1 MPETNET
8 IAEKKDIA
16 SYILFDVAGTTYGIN
31 IRFVNQLEMVGNIT
45 PVPNTPGYL
54 EGVMFSRGKVI
65 PVINLRTRLGFEK
78 TPYDFRTRVIVTNYK
93 ERNVGLIADTAK
105 EYVSLPADSIEP
117 APEFIRN
124 KGGAFVEGV
133 TRINDR
139 TVLIFNIEEIIVKE
153 QENLDMNLK

>member
-1 MPETNET
+1 MPETKEIT
-8 IAEKKDIA
+8 VEKKEIA

-31 IRFVNQLEMVGNIT
+31 IKYVSQLEMVGNIT
-45 PVPNTPGYL
+45 PVPNTPEFL

-65 PVINLRTRLGFEK
+65 PVINLRMRLGYERIQ
-78 TPYDFRTRVIVTNYK
+78 YDFRTRVIVANYK

-124 KGGAFVEGV
+124 KGASYVEGV

-139 TVLIFNIEEIIVKE
+139 TVLIFNIEEI
-153 QENLDMNLK
+153 LMNDQVTINMNQ